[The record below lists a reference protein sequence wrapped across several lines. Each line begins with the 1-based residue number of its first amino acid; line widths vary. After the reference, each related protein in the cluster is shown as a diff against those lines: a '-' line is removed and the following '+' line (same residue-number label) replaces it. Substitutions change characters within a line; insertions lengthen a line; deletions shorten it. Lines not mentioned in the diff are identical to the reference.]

1 MDDSKAMNAWV
12 ARVFFNES
20 GNNCL
25 PSVVAVS
32 VAKAEVEHSM
42 VDAPNRFA
50 NTAQ

>member
-1 MDDSKAMNAWV
+1 MDDLKAMNGWV
-12 ARVFFNES
+12 ARVFFDES

-42 VDAPNRFA
+42 VDPPNGFA
-50 NTAQ
+50 KGV